1 MKRVYDAVVVVGE
14 YEDRKTGQTKKQYRT
29 VGAVLQNDEGRLSL
43 KLEMV
48 PLVNFNGWINFY
60 ESREKEQKPSHQTT
74 GEPRVEQNPFD
85 DDIPF

>member
-1 MKRVYDAVVVVGE
+1 MKKVYDAVVVVGE

-60 ESREKEQKPSHQTT
+60 EPREREEKPAPSQREQQHQ
-74 GEPRVEQNPFD
+74 EPFSDE
-85 DDIPF
+85 IPF